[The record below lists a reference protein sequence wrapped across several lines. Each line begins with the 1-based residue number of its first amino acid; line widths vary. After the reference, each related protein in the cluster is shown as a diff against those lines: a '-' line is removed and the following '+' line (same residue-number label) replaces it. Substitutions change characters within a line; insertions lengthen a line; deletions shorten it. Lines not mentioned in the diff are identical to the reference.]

1 MYVCLIFA
9 VILQFK

>member
-1 MYVCLIFA
+1 MYICLIFA